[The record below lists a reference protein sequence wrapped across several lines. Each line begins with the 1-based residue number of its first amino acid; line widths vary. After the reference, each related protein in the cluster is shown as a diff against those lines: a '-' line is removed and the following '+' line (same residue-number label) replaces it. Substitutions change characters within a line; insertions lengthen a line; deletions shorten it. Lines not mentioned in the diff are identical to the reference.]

1 MADAYARTTGEVG
14 VCTLTHGPGLTNGVT
29 GLASA
34 DRDNVPVVVIVGDTS
49 IAGRETSLQYLD
61 HLGMTEAVSVYG
73 VRAET
78 VETLPGTL
86 RRAFAKA
93 RERSG
98 PVVVEVPSDVQ
109 AGRAPDEPYEP
120 KRYEDDRV
128 RPDPRRVAEAAELLD
143 TAENPLILAG
153 GGAAASGAGGAIATL
168 AERLGAPVAT
178 TFYAKG
184 LLPDHPLCTGIAGTF
199 MTPASADLAV
209 VTVKAGDTETA
220 AAALANCDLDACLS
234 LQNGM
239 GNEAALAAE
248 LSCPVLAG
256 TCTYGA
262 RLAGPGKVECTGIG
276 EVVLGPRGGGQS
288 ALADRVGRAFAEGE
302 IETTVADDMPRRL
315 WEKLAVNCAINAT
328 TALARVPNG
337 ALVDGPAAA
346 VAERAAREA
355 ATVAREQGIDLS
367 GDDAAA
373 AALGVAEDTARNTS
387 SMRQDVE
394 AGRQTE
400 IDAINGYVVAQSGD
414 VDVPVNRTLAA
425 LVRAWEAR

>member
-1 MADAYARTTGEVG
+1 MHIVVFGAGSLGSLLGGLLARSHDVTLVGREPHVAAVEQSDLQIRGEIEAHVRPRART
-14 VCTLTHGPGLTNGVT
+14 
-29 GLASA
+29 
-34 DRDNVPVVVIVGDTS
+34 
-49 IAGRETSLQYLD
+49 
-61 HLGMTEAVSVYG
+61 
-73 VRAET
+73 
-78 VETLPGTL
+78 
-86 RRAFAKA
+86 
-93 RERSG
+93 
-98 PVVVEVPSDVQ
+98 
-109 AGRAPDEPYEP
+109 
-120 KRYEDDRV
+120 
-128 RPDPRRVAEAAELLD
+128 DP
-143 TAENPLILAG
+143 
-153 GGAAASGAGGAIATL
+153 
-168 AERLGAPVAT
+168 
-178 TFYAKG
+178 
-184 LLPDHPLCTGIAGTF
+184 
-199 MTPASADLAV
+199 PASADLAV